1 METARIRSTSI
12 DDTFDISERG
22 GDASERGD
30 GNMGVFD
37 ISDRSSNN
45 TNSPASK
52 KKNRRSIIRQSLK
65 RKRKVKSPNNI
76 EPARAAYDKT
86 EIIESFLRDEIEMSN
101 EMVSSK

>member
-22 GDASERGD
+22 GDASERRGGD
-30 GNMGVFD
+30 MDIFD

-52 KKNRRSIIRQSLK
+52 KKNRRSIIRQST
-65 RKRKVKSPNNI
+65 
-76 EPARAAYDKT
+76 YDTKK
-86 EIIESFLRDEIEMSN
+86 ESKE
-101 EMVSSK
+101 